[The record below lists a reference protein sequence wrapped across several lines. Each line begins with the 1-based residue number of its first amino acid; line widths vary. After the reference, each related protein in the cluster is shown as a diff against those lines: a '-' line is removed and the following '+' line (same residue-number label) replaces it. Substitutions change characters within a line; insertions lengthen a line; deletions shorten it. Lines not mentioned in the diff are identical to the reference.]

1 MKELLCVCLTRR
13 SITDALMQVKA
24 ELMKDTGNQLLLVS
38 ALSSMGSDAYFPV
51 KPVTKCFIL

>member
-1 MKELLCVCLTRR
+1 
-13 SITDALMQVKA
+13 MQVKA